1 MRSRFRLLLLLIV
14 LTALRGL
21 AGPAMAAGM
30 ALPQGPAAVVQMAAS
45 HAHGATA
52 AHDGALHAAH
62 DAHGSDSMA
71 HASSATPCH
80 GDIGLPAAHDCGPGH
95 GGDPSTPSHAA
106 CADCEICHTALL
118 APAVGATPPAA
129 RHAGRMT
136 AAATRFASAGAALPI
151 KPPIS

>member
-30 ALPQGPAAVVQMAAS
+30 ALPQGPTAVVQLAAS
-45 HAHGATA
+45 HAHGAMA
-52 AHDGALHAAH
+52 AHEEHGADSLVHAP
-62 DAHGSDSMA
+62 
-71 HASSATPCH
+71 SATPCH
-80 GDIGLPAAHDCGPGH
+80 GDIALPAAHDCGPGH
-95 GGDPSTPSHAA
+95 DGDPSTPSHAA

-129 RHAGRMT
+129 RHAGRMP

>member
-1 MRSRFRLLLLLIV
+1 MRPSFRLLLLLIV

-21 AGPAMAAGM
+21 VGPAMAAGM
-30 ALPQGPAAVVQMAAS
+30 ALPQGPAAVQMAAS
-45 HAHGATA
+45 LGHGAVA
-52 AHDGALHAAH
+52 SEDGALHAAH
-62 DAHGSDSMA
+62 DGHGASGMA
-71 HASSATPCH
+71 HAHSATPCQ
-80 GDIGLPAAHDCGPGH
+80 GDIALPSAHDGGPGH
-95 GGDPSTPSHAA
+95 GETSSPSHAA

-129 RHAGRMT
+129 RHAGRMP

>member
-30 ALPQGPAAVVQMAAS
+30 ALPQGPAAVVQLAAS
-45 HAHGATA
+45 HAHGATG
-52 AHDGALHAAH
+52 AHDDHGA
-62 DAHGSDSMA
+62 DSMA
-71 HASSATPCH
+71 HASSAMPCH

-136 AAATRFASAGAALPI
+136 AAATRFASAGATLPI